1 MKYLLA
7 AILTREDGGFVALCP
22 EVHVVS
28 QGCLAAE
35 DFNR

>member
-7 AILTREDGGFVALCP
+7 AILTREDGGYVALCP

-28 QGCLAAE
+28 QGRLAAE
-35 DFNR
+35 DFKR